1 MTGQADAIKQGAA
14 RALCELSPD
23 NRKPLKTEGHLS
35 RDPRAKEEENMVLK
49 RQEKLHNSLNVKG
62 NLIMPKSEIHP
73 KWYPDAK
80 VICNGEVVMT
90 TGSTQ
95 PELHVDVWSGNHPF
109 FTGTQKILDTEGR
122 VDRFMKKYGMG
133 SANSATTK
141 EQKEKKRF

>member
-1 MTGQADAIKQGAA
+1 
-14 RALCELSPD
+14 
-23 NRKPLKTEGHLS
+23 
-35 RDPRAKEEENMVLK
+35 MVLK
-49 RQEKLHNSLNVKG
+49 KQEKLRNSLNVKG
-62 NLIMPKSEIHP
+62 ILIMPKSEIHP

-80 VICNGEVVMT
+80 VICNGEVVMK

-133 SANSATTK
+133 SADSAK
-141 EQKEKKRF
+141 SKEKKEDKASKK

>member
-1 MTGQADAIKQGAA
+1 
-14 RALCELSPD
+14 
-23 NRKPLKTEGHLS
+23 
-35 RDPRAKEEENMVLK
+35 
-49 RQEKLHNSLNVKG
+49 
-62 NLIMPKSEIHP
+62 MPKSEIHP

-133 SANSATTK
+133 SADSATSK
-141 EQKEKKRF
+141 KQKKEKKDSNK